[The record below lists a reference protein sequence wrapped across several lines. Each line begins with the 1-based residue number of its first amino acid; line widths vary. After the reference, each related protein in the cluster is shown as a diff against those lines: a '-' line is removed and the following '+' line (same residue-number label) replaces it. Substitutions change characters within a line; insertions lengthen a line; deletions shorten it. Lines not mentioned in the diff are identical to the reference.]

1 MRNLVYGVASAA
13 SVALA
18 SPALAADLPVTR
30 YGEPGVTYQRE
41 VHKYEYRQEAPRV
54 VVRRPIVTAPIVTE
68 TVVVRRPI
76 VVIEQPVVVED
87 YPVYAAPVYAAPR
100 VYAYGG
106 YPVWRGGGWGYRRH
120 FHGSW

>member
-1 MRNLVYGVASAA
+1 MCIHGAISGFQRLIGAGATRKGTTSMRNLVYGVASAA

-41 VHKYEYRQEAPRV
+41 VHKYEYRQEAPRI
-54 VVRRPIVTAPIVTE
+54 VVRRPIVTAPVVTE

-87 YPVYAAPVYAAPR
+87 
-100 VYAYGG
+100 
-106 YPVWRGGGWGYRRH
+106 
-120 FHGSW
+120 